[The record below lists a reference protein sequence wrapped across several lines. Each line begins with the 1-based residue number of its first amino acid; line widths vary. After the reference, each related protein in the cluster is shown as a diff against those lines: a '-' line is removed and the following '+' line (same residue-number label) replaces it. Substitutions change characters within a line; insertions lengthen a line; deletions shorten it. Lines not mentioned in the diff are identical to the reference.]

1 METVTKA
8 PLFSD
13 NEIIARERRN
23 YRSVIRISWAY
34 PIRIGAA
41 VIGVWRKTIN
51 TVKRSSTTPALALAE
66 AVGTRGEEIVYQ
78 GPEREE

>member
-51 TVKRSSTTPALALAE
+51 TIEKSSTTLALAE
-66 AVGTRGEEIVYQ
+66 AVGTRGEKIVYQ